1 MRYLKP
7 YHSRFGHIVRQ
18 GDLTLHLDSQ
28 AVADILPPIAA
39 LIDERGTRPMHRS
52 VAGCLAGAH
61 SRLFVKTVEINSL
74 PCRLRVTLGMQRRG
88 IGYDWPV
95 AELINT
101 LEAAR
106 LGAPVAGVKG
116 FGYRRRGRRLVR
128 ELFLVSE
135 MLDGYVNGLQWLE
148 QPGSD
153 VESFMVDAFGLI
165 LQLHGLGIHH
175 LDLWAAN
182 IMLNPARPHELRVV
196 DLENCFIG
204 PIDHAAEAL
213 GFQFGFLYFRFVK
226 QFIDE
231 ARYDQLVEQA
241 MTAHPGI
248 DAQGFQAAYTLYKHK
263 AISRKKRR
271 ALIIHGHLSTKT
283 LQP

>member
-7 YHSRFGHIVRQ
+7 YRGRFPHTVRQ
-18 GDLTLHLDSQ
+18 GELTLHLDSQ
-28 AVADILPPIAA
+28 GVADILPPIAA
-39 LIDERGTRPMHRS
+39 LIGERGTRPMRRS
-52 VAGCLAGAH
+52 VAGCLTGAR
-61 SRLFVKTVEINSL
+61 SRLFVKTVEIDSL
-74 PCRLRVTLGMQRRG
+74 PCRLRVTLGLQRRN

-106 LGAPVAGVKG
+106 RGAPVAGVRG

-135 MLDGYVNGLQWLE
+135 MLDGYVNGLHWLE
-148 QPGSD
+148 QPGTCVATFLVD
-153 VESFMVDAFGLI
+153 VFGL
-165 LQLHGLGIHH
+165 LLHLHGLGIHH

-182 IMLNPARPHELRVV
+182 IMLDPAQPGDLQVV

-204 PIDHAAEAL
+204 ETAYAPEAL
-213 GFQFGFLYFRFVK
+213 GFQFGFFYFRFIK

-231 ARYDQLVEQA
+231 ARYDQLVSEVLA
-241 MTAHPGI
+241 AHPGI
-248 DAQGFQAAYTLYKHK
+248 DAPRFQAAYALYKHNT
-263 AISRKKRR
+263 ISRKKRR
-271 ALIIHGHLSTKT
+271 ALIIHGRLSTKA
-283 LQP
+283 QP